1 MRHAPA
7 VLLAASLLAP
17 AAARADGPSPA
28 PSPPR
33 SAQARPPA
41 LEVTIDRSKVDVK
54 GRQIEVKLSR
64 AASKVRIKVL
74 GQSGAVLAEEEKPFG
89 GAAAGSPLA
98 VTWSP
103 SSDEPVAR
111 IEVYGHDTEGYWAG
125 IAIIPWNVSIPH
137 EEVQFETNS
146 DVIRAPEVPK
156 LEASLQKISEVVA
169 KTSELGKITL
179 FIVGH
184 TDTVGGVEHNLTLS
198 RKRARAI
205 AAWFK
210 GRGVK
215 LPIAFEG
222 LGESAPLVKTADQ
235 VDEPRNRR
243 VDYILSVE
251 PPRLPSGDASWKA
264 L

>member
-1 MRHAPA
+1 MRHLPA
-7 VLLAASLLAP
+7 LLLAASLLSP
-17 AAARADGPSPA
+17 AAARGEGPAAPA
-28 PSPPR
+28 PAQG
-33 SAQARPPA
+33 AQARPA
-41 LEVTIDRSKVDVK
+41 LEVTIDRSKVDIK

-89 GAAAGSPLA
+89 GAAAGTPLV

-103 SSDEPVAR
+103 ASDETVAR

-125 IAIIPWNVSIPH
+125 IAILPWNVSIPH

-156 LEASLQKISEVVA
+156 LEASLKRISEVA
-169 KTSELGKITL
+169 ERARELGKITL

-184 TDTVGGVEHNLTLS
+184 TDTVGSAEHNLALS
-198 RKRARAI
+198 RRRARSI

-210 GRGVK
+210 GRGLK
-215 LPIAFEG
+215 LPVAYEG
-222 LGESAPLVKTADQ
+222 LGESSPIVKTADQ

-243 VDYILSVE
+243 VDYILSIE
-251 PPRLPSGDASWKA
+251 PPKLPSGEASWKS

>member
-7 VLLAASLLAP
+7 LLLAASLLAP
-17 AAARADGPSPA
+17 AAARGDGPSPS
-28 PSPPR
+28 PSQ

-41 LEVTIDRSKVDVK
+41 LEVTIDRSKVDLK
-54 GRQIEVKLSR
+54 GRQIEVRLSR

-74 GQSGAVLAEEEKPFG
+74 GQSGAVLAEEEKPFS

-111 IEVYGHDTEGYWAG
+111 IEVYGYDTAGYWAG

-137 EEVQFETNS
+137 EEVQFETGS

-156 LEASLQKISEVVA
+156 LEASLQKIAEVVA

-184 TDTVGGVEHNLTLS
+184 TDTVGSAEHNLTLS
-198 RKRARAI
+198 RRRARAI

-235 VDEPRNRR
+235 VDEPKNRR
-243 VDYILSVE
+243 VDYILSIE
-251 PPRLPSGDASWKA
+251 PPRLPSSDASWKA